1 MVADLAVH
9 TYGTPLDP
17 RIQRQ
22 AKVIDEIRASGIPIY
37 PLEEGDLLRRMP
49 PNHHHAYELPDGR
62 LLVYQPHAHILL
74 TTREIGPEG
83 FGAKVKTWGQ
93 KRQLFRWR
101 KAWAEAWNEIGRAPC
116 RARVWPYVEISVVA
130 GSLKKK
136 KIKK

>member
-1 MVADLAVH
+1 
-9 TYGTPLDP
+9 
-17 RIQRQ
+17 
-22 AKVIDEIRASGIPIY
+22 
-37 PLEEGDLLRRMP
+37 MP

-101 KAWAEAWNEIGRAPC
+101 KAWAEAWNEMLVDAGRPE
-116 RARVWPYVEISVVA
+116 RVTAVGRRRREAEAKGYGGRSGSEGPTGKNDVRGTGGA
-130 GSLKKK
+130 GGVTSGGL
-136 KIKK
+136 

>member
-1 MVADLAVH
+1 MRISDWSSDVCSSDLVADLAVH

-83 FGAKVKTWGQ
+83 FGAK
-93 KRQLFRWR
+93 
-101 KAWAEAWNEIGRAPC
+101 EIGRAH
-116 RARVWPYVEISVVA
+116 V
-130 GSLKKK
+130 
-136 KIKK
+136 